1 MAPGTTFRDISKVVT
16 GAVQAKKEEQAL
28 EDKRNKYL
36 EEITPPFNTLTAMEE
51 ASRCLLCH
59 DAPCSTGCPAGTD
72 PGKFI
77 RSIRFRNFKGAV
89 ETIRENNILGATCA
103 RVCPYGRTCEE
114 ECSRTGIDVPIQI
127 GRLQRF
133 ATDYEQSL
141 GMKVLEAPE
150 ATLEKVAV
158 LGAGPAGLAVAA
170 DLAMKG
176 YQVTIFEQNEK
187 AGGVLSYGI
196 VPSRLP
202 QEIVDWEVQN
212 VKDLG
217 VEFVYNCKVGKD
229 MTFDSLKDQG
239 YKAFFLGFGM
249 QNSKSLEIPGMELEG
264 ADYALS
270 FLAAAKPTEGNLEV
284 GENVVVI
291 GGGDVAMD
299 CATTAKMLGNRV
311 TVVYRR
317 RKMDMPAYPAEVALV
332 QSLGVDF
339 ITETLPME
347 VLGENGKVTALKA
360 QGKDGV
366 SEFILKADRV
376 IMAIGQEV
384 EDVSFI
390 EGLSVD
396 EKQLVMADKTSFATS
411 MPGVFAAGDV
421 ANGGKTVVEA
431 VAEGKAAAAGIDAYL
446 SSQR

>member
-1 MAPGTTFRDISKVVT
+1 MEEKRKAYLTEVV
-16 GAVQAKKEEQAL
+16 
-28 EDKRNKYL
+28 
-36 EEITPPFNTLTAMEE
+36 PPFTPLTAMEE

-59 DAPCSTGCPAGTD
+59 DAPCSAGCPAGTD

-77 RSIRFRNFKGAV
+77 RSIRFRNVKGAV

-114 ECSRTGIDVPIQI
+114 ACSRTGIDVPIQI

-133 ATDYEQSL
+133 ATDFEQAL

-158 LGAGPAGLAVAA
+158 IGGGPAGLAAA
-170 DLAMKG
+170 ARLAMKG
-176 YQVTIFEQNEK
+176 YQVTIFEKNEK
-187 AGGVLSYGI
+187 AGGVLTYGI
-196 VPSRLP
+196 VPGRLP
-202 QEIVDWEVQN
+202 QEIVDWEVQY

-217 VEFVYNCKVGKD
+217 VEFVYNCCVGKD
-229 MTFDSLKDQG
+229 ITWAALKEQG
-239 YKAFFLGFGM
+239 FKAFFLAMGL
-249 QNSKSLEIPGMELEG
+249 QQSKPIDIPGMDLEN
-264 ADYALS
+264 ADYALE
-270 FLAAAKPTEGNLEV
+270 FLAAAKPKEGNMAV
-284 GENVVVI
+284 GEHVVVV

-317 RKMDMPAYPAEVALV
+317 RKIDMPAYPPEVAYV

-339 ITETLPME
+339 ITETLPVE

-366 SEFILKADRV
+366 SEFVLKADRV
-376 IMAIGQEV
+376 VMAIGQ
-384 EDVSFI
+384 DVDETGYA
-390 EGLSVD
+390 EGLKVD
-396 EKQLVMADKTSFATS
+396 DKQLVMVDEATCATNIE
-411 MPGVFAAGDV
+411 GVYAAGDV
-421 ANGGKTVVEA
+421 VNGGKTVVQA
-431 VAEGKAAAAGIDAYL
+431 VAEGKTAADGIDAWL
-446 SSQR
+446 ASKR